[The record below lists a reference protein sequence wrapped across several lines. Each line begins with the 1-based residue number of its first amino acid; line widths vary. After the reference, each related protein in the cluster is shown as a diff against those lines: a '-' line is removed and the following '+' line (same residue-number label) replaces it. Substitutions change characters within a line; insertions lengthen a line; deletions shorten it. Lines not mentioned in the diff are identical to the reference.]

1 MPDAA
6 WRLDHYNLICYGNLE
21 ADVFRRSSGST
32 TFERDRVFEHTSNA
46 LREQY
51 TDNSV
56 DLEMLPTLILGECT
70 LGADNNTPAYFSR
83 LTGVHDRGAN
93 LGFEYRHL
101 SNKLTSEEV
110 FGSGYFNVD
119 RYENYRTHWAVK
131 EGNLIDQL
139 FTLFESK
146 AGSDRPRFFDVD
158 PWPLPQRD
166 HIAVMMPFAAE
177 FDPVY
182 ESIKIACDESGCPS
196 LRVDDIYG
204 PNKIVNDAF
213 CTIDQSRVVVC
224 DLTNKNPNVLYET
237 GLAHAR
243 GCEVILL
250 TQNDQDV
257 PFDLGQIRYIKYLP
271 NKEGLAQLQEQLTSF
286 ITVCLSR

>member
-1 MPDAA
+1 MADAK
-6 WRLDHYNLICYGNLE
+6 WRLDHYNLICFGNLE
-21 ADVFRRSSGST
+21 SDVLRRASGST
-32 TFERDRVFEHTSNA
+32 TFELDRVFEHTSKT
-46 LREQY
+46 LREHY
-51 TDNSV
+51 DENTSA
-56 DLEMLPTLILGECT
+56 LEALPTLIVGECT
-70 LGADNNTPAYFSR
+70 LGGDTRTPAFFSR

-101 SNKLTSEEV
+101 SNNLTAEEV
-110 FGSGYFNVD
+110 FGSGLFNVD
-119 RYENYRTHWAVK
+119 RNENYRTHWAVK
-131 EGNLIDQL
+131 EGNLIDQV
-139 FTLFESK
+139 FNLFESRS
-146 AGSDRPRFFDVD
+146 GDDRPKFFDVE

-182 ESIKIACDESGCPS
+182 TSIKAACKEAGFPA
-196 LRVDDIYG
+196 LRVDEIYG

-213 CTIDQSRVVVC
+213 STIVQSRVVVC

-243 GCEVILL
+243 GCEVVLL

-257 PFDLGQIRYIKYLP
+257 PFDLGQIRYIKYMP
-271 NKEGLAQLQEQLTSF
+271 NGEGLERLQEQLAGF
-286 ITVCLSR
+286 IAACLHR